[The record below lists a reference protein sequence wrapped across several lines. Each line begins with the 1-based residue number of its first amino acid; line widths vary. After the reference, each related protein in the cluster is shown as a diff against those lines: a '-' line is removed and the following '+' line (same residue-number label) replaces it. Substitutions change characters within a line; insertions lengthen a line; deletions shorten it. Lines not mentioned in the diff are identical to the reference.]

1 MDVIKLVYIIDIGP
15 EGEKVADKSLP
26 KELEE
31 VAKTKKVTR
40 HSS

>member
-1 MDVIKLVYIIDIGP
+1 
-15 EGEKVADKSLP
+15 VADKSLP

-40 HSS
+40 HSSWKKN